1 MTNNQKKSP
10 DAVTTRTGQNNR
22 NLQTAGAKMITPFD
36 LDEQLYEL
44 AKMLRTLLDLI
55 EEYPNF
61 EFIERHGFASVP
73 HDALKG
79 GAV

>member
-1 MTNNQKKSP
+1 
-10 DAVTTRTGQNNR
+10 
-22 NLQTAGAKMITPFD
+22 MITPFD